1 MQGKHIYEYSVI
13 RLVPRVEREEFINI
27 GIILFCKH
35 QNYLNVRFEL
45 NSKRIFSL
53 FPNIDIDVL
62 HSYIDEIKNVVE
74 NKCDTPFVIGL
85 DIPSKFRWLSA
96 KKSTMIQ
103 YSAVHIGTTDDLN
116 GVMDH
121 LVKMMVL
128 VST

>member
-35 QNYLNVRFEL
+35 QNYLNVRFAL
-45 NSKRIFSL
+45 NAKRMFSL
-53 FPNIDIDVL
+53 FPETDFDVIQ
-62 HSYIDEIKNVVE
+62 SYINEIKNIVE

-85 DIPSKFRWLSA
+85 DIPSRFRWLSA

-103 YSAVHIGTTDDLN
+103 YSPVHVGTTDDLD
-116 GVMDH
+116 GVLEQ
-121 LVKMMVL
+121 LVKLML
-128 VST
+128 SD